1 MSSSCPACFASL
13 VPEAARFRCNS
24 GRCVPIPDPEASAL
38 AGRPVSLFPS
48 YPWAPTDHQR
58 EIPPAIACTRCGGP
72 CNVQACP
79 VCHRDLPPNW
89 RHATVFTMAVSG
101 ARGAGKSVYIAVLL
115 YVLQQYLRRCGR
127 MIRPFTAAT
136 QEVYEERYERPL
148 FRENRAMLGTPPM
161 RAESGAYQRD
171 SMIWEISDPQQPV
184 YLVIRDVAGEDIEK
198 FAGNEAP
205 LSYFSRANLVV
216 FLFDSLRLP
225 SMTQILAG
233 IIPPVNQG
241 RLGKSSAEVLPI
253 VLGQLQGGVVDFAL
267 AFSKFDAFHELPK
280 ADIEQYARVMGNPSA
295 RFNRDET
302 MMRPAGPGRAE
313 ESRGWFEQDQAFLDQ
328 EIRSLFELM
337 HENTVTIQAVQAIRG
352 GRIRGLGHFAVS
364 AVGETPPHDEQ
375 LTTRGISPFRVLDP
389 LLWGLYR
396 RGITL

>member
-1 MSSSCPACFASL
+1 MTSSCPACFATL
-13 VPEAARFRCNS
+13 FPESARFRCSS
-24 GRCVPIPDPEASAL
+24 GRCVPVHDPEASVL
-38 AGRPVSLFPS
+38 AGSPVSLYPS
-48 YPWAPTDHQR
+48 YPWAPTEQQR
-58 EIPPAIACTRCGGP
+58 EIPPGVACARCGGP
-72 CNVQACP
+72 CTVQACP
-79 VCHRDLPPNW
+79 VCHKDLPPNW
-89 RHATVFTMAVSG
+89 REATVFTMAVSG

-115 YVLQQYLRRCGR
+115 YALQQYLRRCGR
-127 MIRPFTAAT
+127 MIRPFTPMT

-161 RAESGAYQRD
+161 KAESGAYQRD
-171 SMIWEISDPQQPV
+171 SMIWQISDPQHPV
-184 YLVIRDVAGEDIEK
+184 HLVIRDVAGEDIEK

-241 RLGKSSAEVLPI
+241 RLGKSSTEVLPI
-253 VLGQLQGGVVDFAL
+253 VLGQLQGGGVDFAL

-302 MMRPAGPGRAE
+302 MMRPAGPGRAA
-313 ESRGWFEQDQAFLDQ
+313 ESRSWFEQDQTFLDQ
-328 EIRSLFELM
+328 EIRSLFELI
-337 HENTVTIQAVQAIRG
+337 HENTVTMQAEQALRS
-352 GRIRGLGHFAVS
+352 GRIRGLSHFAVS

-396 RGITL
+396 RGIML

>member
-1 MSSSCPACFASL
+1 MSAACPACFTRL
-13 VPEAARFRCNS
+13 DPGIARFRCNS
-24 GRCVPIPDPEASAL
+24 GRCTPVPDPEASRL
-38 AGRPVSLFPS
+38 AGSPVSLYPSFPWTADDQ
-48 YPWAPTDHQR
+48 YR
-58 EIPPAIACTRCGGP
+58 EIPPGITCGRCGGP

-89 RHATVFTMAVSG
+89 RSATVFTMAVSG
-101 ARGAGKSVYIAVLL
+101 ARGAGKSVYIAVLI
-115 YVLQQYLRRCGR
+115 YVLQQYLQRGGR
-127 MIRPFTAAT
+127 TIRPFTQAT
-136 QEVYEERYERPL
+136 QQVYEERYERPL

-171 SMIWEISDPQQPV
+171 SMMWMITDPQSTIH
-184 YLVIRDVAGEDIEK
+184 LVIRDVAGEDIEK

-205 LSYFSRANLVV
+205 LSYFSRADLVE

-225 SMTQILAG
+225 AMTQILAG

-241 RLGKSSAEVLPI
+241 RLGKSSSEVLPI
-253 VLGQLQGGVVDFAL
+253 VLGQMQGGQTDFAL

-280 ADIEQYARVMGNPSA
+280 ADIEQYARVMGNPAA

-302 MMRPAGPGRAE
+302 MIRPAGTGRAAE
-313 ESRGWFEQDQAFLDQ
+313 GRSWFEQDQAFLDQ
-328 EIRSLFELM
+328 EIRSLFELID
-337 HENTVTIQAVQAIRG
+337 ERTVTLLAEQAVHG
-352 GRIRGLGHFAVS
+352 GRIRGVGHFAVS

-396 RGITL
+396 RGIML

>member
-1 MSSSCPACFASL
+1 MSAACPACFARL
-13 VPEAARFRCNS
+13 VPEVARFRCTS
-24 GRCVPIPDPEASAL
+24 GRCTRVHDPKASAM
-38 AGRPVSLFPS
+38 AGSPSSLFPS
-48 YPWAPTDHQR
+48 FPWTADEQQR
-58 EIPPAIACTRCGGP
+58 EVPSWIPCGRCGGP
-72 CNVQACP
+72 CNVEVCA

-89 RHATVFTMAVSG
+89 RSATVFTLAVSG

-115 YVLQQYLRRCGR
+115 YVLQQYLQRCGR
-127 MIRPFTAAT
+127 MIRPFTQST
-136 QEVYEERYERPL
+136 QEIYEERYERPL
-148 FRENRAMLGTPPM
+148 FKENRAMLGTPPM

-171 SMIWEISDPQQPV
+171 SMIWMISDPHAPI

-205 LSYFSRANLVV
+205 LSYFSRADLVV

-241 RLGKSSAEVLPI
+241 RLGKSSSEVLPI
-253 VLGQLQGGVVDFAL
+253 VLGQMHGAHADFAL

-302 MMRPAGPGRAE
+302 ATRPAGRGRSGDAKV
-313 ESRGWFEQDQAFLDQ
+313 WFEEDQAFLDQ
-328 EIRSLFELM
+328 EIRSLFEM
-337 HENTVTIQAVQAIRG
+337 IHESSVTLQAEQAVHI
-352 GRIRGLGHFAVS
+352 GRIRGLAHFAVS

-396 RGITL
+396 RGIML

>member
-1 MSSSCPACFASL
+1 
-13 VPEAARFRCNS
+13 
-24 GRCVPIPDPEASAL
+24 
-38 AGRPVSLFPS
+38 
-48 YPWAPTDHQR
+48 
-58 EIPPAIACTRCGGP
+58 
-72 CNVQACP
+72 
-79 VCHRDLPPNW
+79 
-89 RHATVFTMAVSG
+89 MAVSG

-115 YVLQQYLRRCGR
+115 YALKQYLQRCGR
-127 MIRPFTAAT
+127 MIRPFTQAT

-161 RAESGAYQRD
+161 RAETGAYQRD
-171 SMIWEISDPQQPV
+171 SMIWMISDPSAPI
-184 YLVIRDVAGEDIEK
+184 YLAIRDVAGEDLEK

-205 LSYFSRANLVV
+205 LSYFSRADLVV

-241 RLGKSSAEVLPI
+241 RLGKSSSEVLPI
-253 VLGQLQGGVVDFAL
+253 VLGQMHGAQADFAL
-267 AFSKFDAFHELPK
+267 TFSKFDAFHELPK

-295 RFNRDET
+295 HFNRDET
-302 MMRPAGPGRAE
+302 MMRPPGTGRGDTRA
-313 ESRGWFEQDQAFLDQ
+313 WFEEDQAFLDQ
-328 EIRSLFELM
+328 EIRSLFDLI
-337 HENTVTIQAVQAIRG
+337 HESTVTLQAEQALHS
-352 GRIRGLGHFAVS
+352 GRIRGVGHFAVS

-396 RGITL
+396 RGIML